1 MVPSPVM
8 ASPTGSQQ
16 SPSAPGYTYK
26 RASRKGAEK
35 KFRCTDCSKIY
46 SRAEHLQRHQL
57 NHNPKVVYKCQHPGC
72 NQAFV
77 RKDLLDRHEKRHS
90 ASYQPRNRASSFNM
104 PLESPPL
111 ESPPALPPS
120 PAMAPERPSQPTH
133 QFPQPPLQSA
143 PLNASVLLTP
153 DSEISRPKSH
163 PLPPVP
169 STPVLPNTAWPT
181 GPMDPVNMMRP
192 KSSFM
197 NREALPPMLSEHQ
210 QPAFLPYSAMPISP
224 YDGPL
229 TRDNFAMWLFDP
241 QRTYGEI
248 SMANVPFFD
257 GGLESAFNNNIHYD
271 HESLTSRSQMDLT
284 PTHATGP
291 SDDLMSEMRRRDI
304 LSWVHVFRRKQPSS
318 DALMPGLVMQGT
330 NGDLPGLSLE
340 MMRECVRQFWESVSP
355 RMPIVHQP
363 TFSSNRCAILL
374 LMVMIGLGAASLSSQ
389 APTDA
394 YKEYGPFAD
403 LVITYSRWE
412 IVTDNDSAPPTEL
425 WVAQALLLVEFYEK
439 MLSNRKLHERAHI
452 YHSVTLTLLR
462 RGSPL
467 IGRAG
472 SESPPEAQ
480 VGTEN
485 PTATDART
493 WWSRWADTEAMH
505 RVVYAAFMMD
515 IIHAAMFGHTADMA
529 PHEIRLPLPCDET
542 LWLAS
547 TPEKVREQEASFRM
561 YGVKQV
567 SFLDGLKRAIHGKE
581 VQTHSFGRMIIMSGL
596 LSVGWHL
603 NHRETH
609 LSWLELGGGV
619 SSDRREKWSKMLL
632 TAFDGWK
639 SSFDKAMGAND
650 TNPNGEARTGANGLI
665 QSAAV
670 LYHLAQFSLY
680 IDIVDCQVYAGAKRL
695 LGRKITTRDYGNVVA
710 RMRTWSNQP
719 STHHAV
725 LHAFKLLHRVLVD
738 PFQRPQPM
746 YHVGT
751 GGLIQ
756 NTQYSCRHDPDPHRP
771 WILYYATLSIWCFVQ
786 AVGYTR
792 PHPIT
797 ATSSLH
803 HHHHNPQ
810 HSHPMTGSPRLSLA
824 EYLTSVAGRHTFDKN
839 TSADLGMGLP
849 DLLDTVG
856 SLAAESH
863 SELLQEA
870 HGRLEQCRELLAG
883 RAPQ

>member
-1 MVPSPVM
+1 M
-8 ASPTGSQQ
+8 ASPSGSQQ
-16 SPSAPGYTYK
+16 SPSAPGYAYK

-35 KFRCTDCSKIY
+35 RFRCTECSKVY

-57 NHNPKVVYKCQHPGC
+57 NHNPKVVYKCDYPDCH
-72 NQAFV
+72 QAFV

-104 PLESPPL
+104 PPESPPL
-111 ESPPALPPS
+111 EPPMLPLS
-120 PAMAPERPSQPTH
+120 PAMVAERQTQSAH

-153 DSEISRPKSH
+153 DSDVARPKSH
-163 PLPPVP
+163 PLPPGP
-169 STPVLPNTAWPT
+169 SGPVLPSTAWPA
-181 GPMDPVNMMRP
+181 GPMDPANMMRP
-192 KSSFM
+192 KPSFM
-197 NREALPPMLSEHQ
+197 GRDSLPPMASEHHH
-210 QPAFLPYSAMPISP
+210 PPFLPYNSVPISP
-224 YDGPL
+224 YDSTM

-241 QRTYGEI
+241 QRSYAWPT
-248 SMANVPFFD
+248 SPFFD

-271 HESLTSRSQMDLT
+271 HESLTSRSQLGSNS
-284 PTHATGP
+284 THTSES
-291 SDDLMSEMRRRDI
+291 SDDLISEIRRHEV
-304 LSWVHVFRRKQPSS
+304 LQWVQMFRRKQPSS
-318 DALMPGLVMQGT
+318 DALMPNLVLEGG
-330 NGDLPGLSLE
+330 NSDLPGLSLE
-340 MMRECVRQFWESVSP
+340 MMRACVRQFWESVSP

-394 YKEYGPFAD
+394 YRDAYREYGPFAD

-472 SESPPEAQ
+472 SESPPDDQ
-480 VGTEN
+480 VGNEN
-485 PTATDART
+485 PAATDART

-542 LWLAS
+542 LWLAAS
-547 TPEKVREQEASFRM
+547 PEKVREQEASLRM
-561 YGVKQV
+561 YGVKPV
-567 SFLDGLKRAIHGKE
+567 SFLDGLKQAIHGKE

-596 LSVGWHL
+596 LSVAWHL

-619 SSDRREKWSKMLL
+619 PSDRREKWSNMLL

-639 SSFDKAMGAND
+639 TSFDKAMGMND
-650 TNPNGEARTGANGLI
+650 PNPNGEAKMGANGLI

-695 LGRKITTRDYGNVVA
+695 LGRKITTRDFGNVVT

-719 STHHAV
+719 STRHAV
-725 LHAFKLLHRVLVD
+725 LHAFKLLNQVLVD
-738 PFQRPQPM
+738 PFQRPRPR

-756 NTQYSCRHDPDPHRP
+756 NTQYSCRNDPDPHRP

-786 AVGYTR
+786 ALGYDR
-792 PHPIT
+792 SLST
-797 ATSSLH
+797 ATGLH
-803 HHHHNPQ
+803 HPQ
-810 HSHPMTGSPRLSLA
+810 QSYHMTPSPKVSLA
-824 EYLTSVAGRHTFDKN
+824 EYLTSVASLPSLEK
-839 TSADLGMGLP
+839 SAAASLGAGLP

-870 HGRLEQCRELLAG
+870 HGRLEQCREILG

>member
-1 MVPSPVM
+1 M

-35 KFRCTDCSKIY
+35 KFRCTDCPKVY

-57 NHNPKVVYKCQHPGC
+57 NHLEADNPKVVYKCQHPGC
-72 NQAFV
+72 YQAFV
-77 RKDLLDRHEKRHS
+77 RKDLLDRHERRHS

-104 PLESPPL
+104 PPGSSPL
-111 ESPPALPPS
+111 EPSPVLPPS
-120 PAMAPERPSQPTH
+120 PAIADQRQSQPVP

-143 PLNASVLLTP
+143 PLNASILLSP
-153 DSEISRPKSH
+153 DSDVPRPRSQ
-163 PLPPVP
+163 PLSLVP
-169 STPVLPNTAWPT
+169 TTPALPSTAWPT
-181 GPMDPVNMMRP
+181 GPMDSANMMRP
-192 KSSFM
+192 KPSFIG
-197 NREALPPMLSEHQ
+197 REALPPMASEHRH
-210 QPAFLPYSAMPISP
+210 PAFLPYSSVPISP
-224 YDGPL
+224 YDSPL

-257 GGLESAFNNNIHYD
+257 GGLESAFSNNIHYD
-271 HESLTSRSQMDLT
+271 HESLTSRSQMGST
-284 PTHATGP
+284 PTHSTGP
-291 SDDLMSEMRRRDI
+291 SDDLMSEMRRCDI
-304 LSWVHVFRRKQPSS
+304 LRWVQVFRQKQPSS
-318 DALMPGLVMQGT
+318 DALMPGLVMQGA

-340 MMRECVRQFWESVSP
+340 MMQECVRQFWESVSP

-439 MLSNRKLHERAHI
+439 MFSNRKLHERAHI

-485 PTATDART
+485 PAATDART

-581 VQTHSFGRMIIMSGL
+581 VQTHSFGRMIIMI
-596 LSVGWHL
+596 
-603 NHRETH
+603 
-609 LSWLELGGGV
+609 

-632 TAFDGWK
+632 NAFDGWK
-639 SSFDKAMGAND
+639 TSFDKAMGAND
-650 TNPNGEARTGANGLI
+650 TNSNGEAKTRANGLI

-695 LGRKITTRDYGNVVA
+695 LGRKITMRDYGNVVA

-738 PFQRPQPM
+738 PFQRPQPR

-756 NTQYSCRHDPDPHRP
+756 TMQYSCRNDPDPHRP

-786 AVGYTR
+786 AVGYNRSSST
-792 PHPIT
+792 IT
-797 ATSSLH
+797 ATSPRHQH
-803 HHHHNPQ
+803 HHHHNPHQ
-810 HSHPMTGSPRLSLA
+810 SYHTTTSPRLSLA
-824 EYLTSVAGRHTFDKN
+824 DYLTNVAGLQILDKA
-839 TSADLGMGLP
+839 TSANLGEGLP

-870 HGRLEQCRELLAG
+870 HGRLEQCREILAG

>member
-1 MVPSPVM
+1 M
-8 ASPTGSQQ
+8 ASPEGSQQ

-35 KFRCTDCSKIY
+35 KFRCTECPKVY

-72 NQAFV
+72 YQAFV
-77 RKDLLDRHEKRHS
+77 RKDLLDRHERRHS

-104 PLESPPL
+104 PPESPPL
-111 ESPPALPPS
+111 EPPVLPLS
-120 PAMAPERPSQPTH
+120 PAMVAERQTQSAQP
-133 QFPQPPLQSA
+133 FPQPPLQSA

-153 DSEISRPKSH
+153 DSDVSRPKSH

-169 STPVLPNTAWPT
+169 SGPVLPSTAWSA
-181 GPMDPVNMMRP
+181 GPMDPANMMRP
-192 KSSFM
+192 KPSFM
-197 NREALPPMLSEHQ
+197 SREALPPMGSEHTHSS
-210 QPAFLPYSAMPISP
+210 FLPYSSMPISQ
-224 YDGPL
+224 YDSTL

-241 QRTYGEI
+241 QRSYGEI

-271 HESLTSRSQMDLT
+271 HESLTSRSQLGST
-284 PTHATGP
+284 STHATES
-291 SDDLMSEMRRRDI
+291 SDDLVSEMRRCEVLR
-304 LSWVHVFRRKQPSS
+304 WVDVFRQKQPSS
-318 DALMPGLVMQGT
+318 DALMPNLVMQGA
-330 NGDLPGLSLE
+330 NNDLPGLSLE
-340 MMRECVRQFWESVSP
+340 MMRACVRQFWESVSP

-389 APTDA
+389 APTDT
-394 YKEYGPFAD
+394 YREWGPFAD

-472 SESPPEAQ
+472 SESPPDAQ
-480 VGTEN
+480 VGNEN
-485 PTATDART
+485 PAATDART

-542 LWLAS
+542 LWLAAS
-547 TPEKVREQEASFRM
+547 PEKVREQEASLRITDAFVRSHDHHERPFECR
-561 YGVKQV
+561 VAPQPPRDA
-567 SFLDGLKRAIHGKE
+567 S
-581 VQTHSFGRMIIMSGL
+581 
-596 LSVGWHL
+596 
-603 NHRETH
+603 
-609 LSWLELGGGV
+609 ELAGARGGV
-619 SSDRREKWSKMLL
+619 PSDRREKWSKMLL

-639 SSFDKAMGAND
+639 SSFDKAMGTND
-650 TNPNGEARTGANGLI
+650 PNPNGEAKTGANGLI

-695 LGRKITTRDYGNVVA
+695 LGRKITTRDFGNVVG

-719 STHHAV
+719 STRHAV
-725 LHAFKLLHRVLVD
+725 LHAFKLLNQVLVD
-738 PFQRPQPM
+738 PFQRPRPM

-756 NTQYSCRHDPDPHRP
+756 NTQYSCRNDPDPHRP

-786 AVGYTR
+786 ALGYDR
-792 PHPIT
+792 SRST
-797 ATSSLH
+797 AIGLH
-803 HHHHNPQ
+803 HPQ
-810 HSHPMTGSPRLSLA
+810 QSYHMANSPKVSLA
-824 EYLTSVAGRHTFDKN
+824 EYLSSVANLHTLDK
-839 TSADLGMGLP
+839 TTAASLGTGLP

-870 HGRLEQCRELLAG
+870 HGRLEQCREILG
-883 RAPQ
+883 RASQ

>member
-1 MVPSPVM
+1 M
-8 ASPTGSQQ
+8 ASPAGSQQ

-35 KFRCTDCSKIY
+35 KFRCTDCSKVY

-57 NHNPKVVYKCQHPGC
+57 NHNPKVVYKCQHAGC
-72 NQAFV
+72 YQAFV
-77 RKDLLDRHEKRHS
+77 RKDLLDRHERRHS

-104 PLESPPL
+104 PPESPPL
-111 ESPPALPPS
+111 ESPVLPMS
-120 PAMAPERPSQPTH
+120 PAMLAERQTQSAQ
-133 QFPQPPLQSA
+133 QFQQPLQSA
-143 PLNASVLLTP
+143 PMNASVLLTP
-153 DSEISRPKSH
+153 DSDVSRPKSH
-163 PLPPVP
+163 PLPPIP
-169 STPVLPNTAWPT
+169 PAPVLPSTAWPT
-181 GPMDPVNMMRP
+181 GPMDPANMMRP
-192 KSSFM
+192 KPSFM
-197 NREALPPMLSEHQ
+197 SRNALPPMTSEQ
-210 QPAFLPYSAMPISP
+210 QHTTFLPYSAMPISP
-224 YDGPL
+224 YDSPL

-248 SMANVPFFD
+248 SMANAPFFD

-271 HESLTSRSQMDLT
+271 HESLTSRSQLEST
-284 PTHATGP
+284 STHATEP
-291 SDDLMSEMRRRDI
+291 SDDLMSEMRRRQI
-304 LSWVHVFRRKQPSS
+304 LSWVQVFRQKQPSS
-318 DALMPGLVMQGT
+318 DALMPGLVMQGA

-340 MMRECVRQFWESVSP
+340 MMRSCVRQFWETVSP

-374 LMVMIGLGAASLSSQ
+374 LMVMIGPGAASLSSQ

-394 YKEYGPFAD
+394 YREYGPFAD

-439 MLSNRKLHERAHI
+439 MLSNRQLHERAHI

-467 IGRAG
+467 IGRTG

-480 VGTEN
+480 VGTET
-485 PTATDART
+485 PAATDAKT

-515 IIHAAMFGHTADMA
+515 IIHAAMFGHTADMS

-561 YGVKQV
+561 YGVKPV

-619 SSDRREKWSKMLL
+619 SPDRRERWSKMLL

-639 SSFDKAMGAND
+639 TSFDKAMGTGD
-650 TNPNGEARTGANGLI
+650 SSLNGEARTGANGLI

-670 LYHLAQFSLY
+670 LCHLAQFSLY

-695 LGRKITTRDYGNVVA
+695 LGRKITARDFGNVVA
-710 RMRTWSNQP
+710 RMRTWSSQP
-719 STHHAV
+719 STRHAV
-725 LHAFKLLHRVLVD
+725 LHAFKLLNQVLVD
-738 PFQRPQPM
+738 PFQRPRPR

-756 NTQYSCRHDPDPHRP
+756 NTQYSCRSDPDPHRP

-786 AVGYTR
+786 ALGYDNSR
-792 PHPIT
+792 SSM
-797 ATSSLH
+797 ATTLPSR
-803 HHHHNPQ
+803 
-810 HSHPMTGSPRLSLA
+810 MSLA
-824 EYLTSVAGRHTFDKN
+824 EYLTSVSSLHALDKH
-839 TSADLGMGLP
+839 TSASLGAGLP

-870 HGRLEQCRELLAG
+870 HGRLEQCREMLAG
-883 RAPQ
+883 RGLGRAPR